1 MIRKLCEKF
10 TTLNESDIQLL
21 YNVNEFLPLISQVTN
36 GDVFIDCMTR
46 EPDTAIVVAE
56 AKKKK
61 SLYKKN
67 VVGEFALRE
76 NEPAVLRTM
85 DTGLTTR
92 ELKGISQENIPIE
105 QSVTAI
111 KNGDKVVGTLIVEKD
126 ATKDFAE
133 RRNIEILSE
142 TAQQL
147 TQALMFHN
155 RGEEHKIDYITNY
168 VTDGIMIFD
177 KEGVVIYANPMAISI
192 YKKIGYKDDIIGMH
206 FDNVALDEKTF
217 KDVTETTYMEVPEIH
232 IGKLNLNVQY
242 SVLKNKDDDQRLVVL
257 IRDMTELRNREKEL
271 ILKSVAIREIHHRV
285 KNNLQTIASL
295 LRMQSRRITDDQA
308 KKAFSESINR
318 VLSIAVTHELLAQNG
333 VDDVDIKD
341 ILTNLVQNT
350 IYYNSK
356 PSTNIKIEITGDN
369 FSIDSDKATSIAL
382 AVNELVQNCMEYAFP
397 NRKEGNIRI
406 HIEKDELYSKIIV
419 ADDGVGFDKTERP
432 AGSLGLNIV
441 EGLVVEK
448 LDGSFEISSSP
459 FGTQVEIEIIN
470 KCR

>member
-271 ILKSVAIREIHHRV
+271 ILKSEVE
-285 KNNLQTIASL
+285 N
-295 LRMQSRRITDDQA
+295 
-308 KKAFSESINR
+308 
-318 VLSIAVTHELLAQNG
+318 LAQ
-333 VDDVDIKD
+333 VY
-341 ILTNLVQNT
+341 T
-350 IYYNSK
+350 
-356 PSTNIKIEITGDN
+356 
-369 FSIDSDKATSIAL
+369 
-382 AVNELVQNCMEYAFP
+382 
-397 NRKEGNIRI
+397 
-406 HIEKDELYSKIIV
+406 
-419 ADDGVGFDKTERP
+419 
-432 AGSLGLNIV
+432 
-441 EGLVVEK
+441 K
-448 LDGSFEISSSP
+448 L
-459 FGTQVEIEIIN
+459 
-470 KCR
+470 K

>member
-285 KNNLQTIASL
+285 KNNLWNRAFHLSTAGVWIDNARKNYGTRKRKGQLYIQTWHGQNSLKPVGKLRGESFSKIARIVTQADAKQIDCFLVDSQWSKN
-295 LRMQSRRITDDQA
+295 MFSQS
-308 KKAFSESINR
+308 FYGENF
-318 VLSIAVTHELLAQNG
+318 AVTGSPRSPSKRLL
-333 VDDVDIKD
+333 
-341 ILTNLVQNT
+341 
-350 IYYNSK
+350 NS
-356 PSTNIKIEITGDN
+356 
-369 FSIDSDKATSIAL
+369 SI
-382 AVNELVQNCMEYAFP
+382 
-397 NRKEGNIRI
+397 
-406 HIEKDELYSKIIV
+406 
-419 ADDGVGFDKTERP
+419 
-432 AGSLGLNIV
+432 
-441 EGLVVEK
+441 
-448 LDGSFEISSSP
+448 
-459 FGTQVEIEIIN
+459 
-470 KCR
+470 

>member
-1 MIRKLCEKF
+1 MIRKLCEKY
-10 TTLNESDIQLL
+10 TDLNESDIQVL
-21 YNVNEFLPLISQVTN
+21 YHIGEFLPLISQVTN
-36 GDVFIDCMTR
+36 GDVFIDCKTR
-46 EPDTAIVVAE
+46 ESDTAIVVAE

-61 SLYKKN
+61 SLYKKT
-67 VVGEFALRE
+67 VVGEFAMRE

-85 DTGLTTR
+85 DTGMTTR

-133 RRNIEILSE
+133 RRNIEILSQ
-142 TAQQL
+142 TTQQL

-177 KEGVVIYANPMAISI
+177 KEGTAVYANPMATSI
-192 YKKIGYKDDIIGMH
+192 YKKIGYRDDVIGMH
-206 FDNVALDEKTF
+206 FDNVILDEKTF
-217 KDVTETTYMEVPEIH
+217 KDVIETSYMEIPEIH
-232 IGKLNLNVQY
+232 IGKLNLNIQY
-242 SVLKNKDDDQRLVVL
+242 SVIQNKEDDRRLVVL

-295 LRMQSRRITDDQA
+295 LRMQSRRIADEQA

-350 IYYNSK
+350 IYYNSN
-356 PSTNIKIEITGDN
+356 PSTNIKVEITGDN
-369 FSIDSDKATSIAL
+369 FNIDSDKATSIAL
-382 AVNELVQNCMEYAFP
+382 AVNELVQNCMEYAFLGQE
-397 NRKEGNIRI
+397 EGNIKI
-406 HIEKDELYSKIIV
+406 HINKNELYSQIIV
-419 ADDGVGFDKTERP
+419 EDDGIGFDTEEEVP
-432 AGSLGLNIV
+432 GSLGLNIV
-441 EGLVVEK
+441 KGLVKEK
-448 LDGSFEISSSP
+448 LDGSMKITSSSQ
-459 FGTQVEIEIIN
+459 GTRVDIEIIN
-470 KCR
+470 KTK

>member
-1 MIRKLCEKF
+1 
-10 TTLNESDIQLL
+10 
-21 YNVNEFLPLISQVTN
+21 
-36 GDVFIDCMTR
+36 
-46 EPDTAIVVAE
+46 
-56 AKKKK
+56 
-61 SLYKKN
+61 
-67 VVGEFALRE
+67 
-76 NEPAVLRTM
+76 
-85 DTGLTTR
+85 
-92 ELKGISQENIPIE
+92 
-105 QSVTAI
+105 
-111 KNGDKVVGTLIVEKD
+111 
-126 ATKDFAE
+126 
-133 RRNIEILSE
+133 
-142 TAQQL
+142 
-147 TQALMFHN
+147 
-155 RGEEHKIDYITNY
+155 
-168 VTDGIMIFD
+168 
-177 KEGVVIYANPMAISI
+177 
-192 YKKIGYKDDIIGMH
+192 
-206 FDNVALDEKTF
+206 
-217 KDVTETTYMEVPEIH
+217 
-232 IGKLNLNVQY
+232 
-242 SVLKNKDDDQRLVVL
+242 VVL

-356 PSTNIKIEITGDN
+356 PSTNIKVEITGDN

-419 ADDGVGFDKTERP
+419 ADDGVGFDKNERP

>member
-295 LRMQSRRITDDQA
+295 LRIQA
-308 KKAFSESINR
+308 RKTEDEAVRQAFNESINR
-318 VLSIAVTHELLAQNG
+318 ILSIAVTHEILAQNG
-333 VDDVDIKD
+333 LDDLKIKEMFSK
-341 ILTNLVQNT
+341 ILKNSIRASIGENLDLKT
-350 IYYNSK
+350 SISGDDF
-356 PSTNIKIEITGDN
+356 KIN
-369 FSIDSDKATSIAL
+369 SDKSTSIAL
-382 AVNELVQNCMEYAFP
+382 IANELVQNSITHGFKGMTSG
-397 NRKEGNIRI
+397 KIDITVKQGKI
-406 HIEKDELYSKIIV
+406 KSKVTI
-419 ADDGVGFDKTERP
+419 ADNGVGFKSKDFKNE
-432 AGSLGLNIV
+432 SLGLQIV
-441 EGLVVEK
+441 KSLVKEK
-448 LDGSFEISSSP
+448 L
-459 FGTQVEIEIIN
+459 FGTIDIKSTKNGTIIVFDFEN
-470 KCR
+470 

>member
-1 MIRKLCEKF
+1 
-10 TTLNESDIQLL
+10 
-21 YNVNEFLPLISQVTN
+21 
-36 GDVFIDCMTR
+36 
-46 EPDTAIVVAE
+46 
-56 AKKKK
+56 
-61 SLYKKN
+61 
-67 VVGEFALRE
+67 
-76 NEPAVLRTM
+76 
-85 DTGLTTR
+85 
-92 ELKGISQENIPIE
+92 
-105 QSVTAI
+105 
-111 KNGDKVVGTLIVEKD
+111 
-126 ATKDFAE
+126 
-133 RRNIEILSE
+133 
-142 TAQQL
+142 
-147 TQALMFHN
+147 
-155 RGEEHKIDYITNY
+155 
-168 VTDGIMIFD
+168 
-177 KEGVVIYANPMAISI
+177 
-192 YKKIGYKDDIIGMH
+192 
-206 FDNVALDEKTF
+206 
-217 KDVTETTYMEVPEIH
+217 
-232 IGKLNLNVQY
+232 
-242 SVLKNKDDDQRLVVL
+242 
-257 IRDMTELRNREKEL
+257 
-271 ILKSVAIREIHHRV
+271 
-285 KNNLQTIASL
+285 
-295 LRMQSRRITDDQA
+295 MQSRRITDDQA

-356 PSTNIKIEITGDN
+356 PSTNIKVEITGDN

>member
-1 MIRKLCEKF
+1 
-10 TTLNESDIQLL
+10 
-21 YNVNEFLPLISQVTN
+21 
-36 GDVFIDCMTR
+36 
-46 EPDTAIVVAE
+46 
-56 AKKKK
+56 
-61 SLYKKN
+61 
-67 VVGEFALRE
+67 
-76 NEPAVLRTM
+76 
-85 DTGLTTR
+85 
-92 ELKGISQENIPIE
+92 
-105 QSVTAI
+105 
-111 KNGDKVVGTLIVEKD
+111 
-126 ATKDFAE
+126 
-133 RRNIEILSE
+133 
-142 TAQQL
+142 
-147 TQALMFHN
+147 
-155 RGEEHKIDYITNY
+155 
-168 VTDGIMIFD
+168 
-177 KEGVVIYANPMAISI
+177 MAISI

-356 PSTNIKIEITGDN
+356 PSTNIKVEITGDN

-432 AGSLGLNIV
+432 VGSLGLNIV